1 MQPVAQT
8 SRDPWLT
15 TDQQPVQMTFMGTIS
30 ENTYITLGLMQR
42 VWERPFVDEPVVKDI
57 LGRDPGKANRL
68 IVLDAI

>member
-1 MQPVAQT
+1 
-8 SRDPWLT
+8 
-15 TDQQPVQMTFMGTIS
+15 MTFMGTIS